1 MNGNLSFIMEFI
13 NAIFKIIDFYM
24 QIWKFE
30 KLLIPYHIY
39 EVEIIFRKIIS
50 IIYLM
55 WKQINCIISILL
67 LKFKVVKNET

>member
-24 QIWKFE
+24 QIWNFV

-55 WKQINCIISILL
+55 WKQINCTIFILL
-67 LKFKVVKNET
+67 LKFKAVKNGT